1 MNPII
6 NIFEDISKKEPFI
19 KQQYDALNK
28 KKIKTSLNEI
38 PFEEL
43 INGLKVADPISNKSG
58 GKKTPYVNLL
68 VKWLRNNSIKFP
80 EDTEKCASLF
90 NKVSFL
96 KTKGSSLNPDSFN
109 SFGDLYKAVSEEE
122 KKFGDEEAPKTKWEK
137 YAPVVFESGPY
148 KLLKVDDYE
157 TQGKELFSNSGWC
170 VAHASHFN
178 NYKPP
183 FYLVLKN
190 EERYCLIHENSGQIK
205 DINDNP
211 INKFE
216 QALDKDLYRIIGKF
230 NDDVTEDDDMIS
242 DEGGRYN
249 EFLKDPVHSQHR
261 LLIEE
266 YIDYLNYCDM
276 ESKLSD
282 YFLKVFNEKNLTA
295 ITIIF
300 RKYIANTRLS
310 PEIIEYYIKT
320 NIDNFMMMRILFDSL
335 TDENILAKISIETFN
350 NVAKIFGNKIIK
362 SPDSPFKDICYKFI
376 IDFTSYLTKDNA
388 NLLLSGRY
396 TSGEAFR
403 ILNIFITRKHEDWKS
418 KNFHYGELTLGENL
432 FKYLNR
438 ADLGGIVEIVVNY
451 NFEIPNVV
459 INRLS
464 DDPDLVIGICNLL
477 KKHNTEIPDELKSLL
492 PKETNLKEMVNRIFY
507 RNFHVR

>member
-38 PFEEL
+38 PFEDL
-43 INGLKVADPISNKSG
+43 IKGLKTADPISHKSG

-80 EDTEKCASLF
+80 EDTEKCSSLF

-96 KTKGSSLNPDSFN
+96 KTKGSSINPDSFN
-109 SFGDLYKAVSEEE
+109 SFGVLYKAVSEEE
-122 KKFGDEEAPKTKWEK
+122 KKYGDEEAPKTRWEK

-148 KLLKVDDYE
+148 KLLKVDHYE
-157 TQGKELFSNSGWC
+157 TQGKELFGNSGWC
-170 VAHASHFN
+170 VAHESHFN

-190 EERYCLIHENSGQIK
+190 EERYCLIHEKSGQIK

-230 NDDVTEDDDMIS
+230 NDNVTEDDDMIS

-266 YIDYLNYCDM
+266 YLDYLNYNESD
-276 ESKLSD
+276 SKLSE
-282 YFLKVFNEKNLTA
+282 YVLKVFSEKNLTA

-300 RKYIANTRLS
+300 RKYMTNKRLS
-310 PEIIEYYIKT
+310 SEIIEYYIKV
-320 NIDNFMMMRILFDSL
+320 NIDNIMMMRILFDSL
-335 TDENILAKISIETFN
+335 TDENLLSKISRETFN
-350 NVAKIFGNKIIK
+350 NVAKICGNKIIK
-362 SPDSPFKDICYKFI
+362 SPDSPFRDLCYKFI
-376 IDFTSYLTKDNA
+376 MEFTPYLTKENI
-388 NLLLSGRY
+388 NLLLSGNY
-396 TSGEAFR
+396 TSSESIR
-403 ILNIFITRKHEDWKS
+403 ILEKFIANGNSNGKYRNE
-418 KNFHYGELTLGENL
+418 ELVFGENL
-432 FKYLNR
+432 FKVLR
-438 ADLGGIVEIVVNY
+438 KSDLGGLIET
-451 NFEIPNVV
+451 
-459 INRLS
+459 
-464 DDPDLVIGICNLL
+464 LV
-477 KKHNTEIPDELKSLL
+477 HFDTEIPDVLLKRLSNDPELVRAICNVLNKENLEIPEELKLLL
-492 PKETNLKEMVNRIFY
+492 PKETNLREMIESIFY
-507 RNFHVR
+507 RN

>member
-28 KKIKTSLNEI
+28 KNIKTSLNEI

-43 INGLKVADPISNKSG
+43 INGLKVADPVSNKSG

-109 SFGDLYKAVSEEE
+109 SFGDLYKAVTDEE
-122 KKFGDEEAPKTKWEK
+122 KKYGNEEAPKTKWEK
-137 YAPVVFESGPY
+137 YAPVVFKSGPY
-148 KLLKVDDYE
+148 KLLKIDDYE

-170 VAHASHFN
+170 VAHESHFN
-178 NYKPP
+178 HYKPP
-183 FYLVLKN
+183 YYLVLKN
-190 EERYCLIHENSGQIK
+190 EERYCLIHKYSGQIK

-216 QALDKDLYRIIGKF
+216 QLMDKDLYKIVGKF
-230 NDDVTEDDDMIS
+230 NDNVTEDDDMVS
-242 DEGGRYN
+242 DERDSYG
-249 EFLKDPVHSQHR
+249 EFIKAPFISHHR

-266 YIDYLNYCDM
+266 YIEYLIYSD
-276 ESKLSD
+276 STDKLSN
-282 YFLKVFNEKNLTA
+282 YFNKVFTQKNITA
-295 ITIIF
+295 MSIIF
-300 RKYIANTRLS
+300 RKFISNKSLT
-310 PEIIEYYIKT
+310 PELIEFYIKT
-320 NIDNFMMMRILFDSL
+320 YINDILMIRLLFDSL
-335 TDENILAKISIETFN
+335 TEKNILEKMSSETFN

-362 SPDSPFKDICYKFI
+362 SPDSPFKDVCYKFI
-376 IDFTSYLTKDNA
+376 SDFTNYLTKDNA

-403 ILNIFITRKHEDWKS
+403 ILNVFLTRKHEGWKS
-418 KNFHYGELTLGENL
+418 KNFHYDEITLGENL

-438 ADLGGIVEIVVNY
+438 ADLGGIVEIIADY
-451 NFEIPNVV
+451 NFEIPNVL
-459 INRLS
+459 IKRLT

-492 PKETNLKEMVNRIFY
+492 PKETTLQEMVNSIFY
-507 RNFHVR
+507 RNYDVR